1 LTDFSLALKL
11 VQHLQSIFLV
21 QHMMKQC
28 IFMIFFSLGAHGIRL
43 QPSRQSLQKLP
54 NIEPKSI
61 NDEKMASGGPYAWD
75 QIINICS
82 LGWGLNVDQPVQM
95 AAWYSDE
102 IQLLKFQ
109 DPLLSAAGNNVVV
122 SLKEKTSREES
133 WNDDCK
139 EYWQTKRSETASPI
153 YPTAA
158 EAAADGYTPTGG
170 SGSIFFAVSCDAG
183 FYKSQTAVRGLI
195 NDWQH
200 NNYGG
205 SFRIPPW
212 MYVCAGMTA
221 LGDPHVVNILG
232 ETFDIISQG
241 EVELVRYPKG
251 ADDSSSKLIITA
263 SIAKLGQ
270 KCHDTYMKNITVS
283 GAWLKEA
290 ISFKDDE
297 DNGNVLV
304 SQGSDAGLAPV
315 EFHRMN
321 ESHTVR
327 LDNKRIHFL
336 NPKRVS
342 LTVAGVTQVVVYTSG
357 RPHQG
362 VGTYLNLD
370 LQGFTT
376 LEGEVGGLLGQDSHK
391 KELDLAKETC
401 SKSSVAKSR
410 AFHQKANEVPLHE
423 EDRLFHV
430 RMQ

>member
-1 LTDFSLALKL
+1 
-11 VQHLQSIFLV
+11 
-21 QHMMKQC
+21 
-28 IFMIFFSLGAHGIRL
+28 MIFFSLGAHSIRL

-54 NIEPKSI
+54 NIDPKSI
-61 NDEKMASGGPYAWD
+61 NDEKMASGGPYHWG

-82 LGWGLNVDQPVQM
+82 PGWGVSVDQPVEM
-95 AAWYSDE
+95 AAWFSQDL
-102 IQLLKFQ
+102 IAPADLTAADLTMVSLKEKTPRDVNAYQ
-109 DPLLSAAGNNVVV
+109 NVV
-122 SLKEKTSREES
+122 SLKEKTSRDEN
-133 WNDDCK
+133 WNDDCV
-139 EYWQTKRSETASPI
+139 EYWKNKRSETASPI
-153 YPTAA
+153 YATAA
-158 EAAADGYTPTGG
+158 DAGTDGYLATAA
-170 SGSIFFAVSCDAG
+170 SGSNYFHVSCDMTD
-183 FYKSQTAVRGLI
+183 YKSQTYVRGLI
-195 NDWQH
+195 YDWQH

-205 SFRIPPW
+205 SFRIPSW

-232 ETFDIISQG
+232 ETFDIVSQG

-263 SIAKLGQ
+263 SIDKLGR

-370 LQGFTT
+370 LQGFTK

-410 AFHQKANEVPLHE
+410 AFHQKTNEEPLHE
-423 EDRLFHV
+423 DDRLFHV
-430 RMQ
+430 KMQ

>member
-1 LTDFSLALKL
+1 
-11 VQHLQSIFLV
+11 
-21 QHMMKQC
+21 
-28 IFMIFFSLGAHGIRL
+28 
-43 QPSRQSLQKLP
+43 
-54 NIEPKSI
+54 
-61 NDEKMASGGPYAWD
+61 
-75 QIINICS
+75 
-82 LGWGLNVDQPVQM
+82 M
-95 AAWYSDE
+95 AAWYSSSEVD
-102 IQLLKFQ
+102 LLP
-109 DPLLSAAGNNVVV
+109 DSNWHNVVV
-122 SLKEKTSREES
+122 SLKEKKSDENWS
-133 WNDDCK
+133 ADC
-139 EYWQTKRSETASPI
+139 EDYWKTKRSETASPI
-153 YPTAA
+153 YTNAA
-158 EAAADGYTPTGG
+158 EAGSDGYHHTAA
-170 SGSIFFAVSCDAG
+170 SGSNYFHVSCEAQV
-183 FYKSQTAVRGLI
+183 YQSQTYVRGMI
-195 NDWQH
+195 HDWQH
-200 NNYGG
+200 SHYGG
-205 SFRIPPW
+205 SFRIPSW
-212 MYVCAGMTA
+212 MYKCAGMTA

-232 ETFDIISQG
+232 ETFDIVSQG

-263 SIAKLGQ
+263 SIDKLGR

-327 LDNKRIHFL
+327 LDNKRIDFL

-362 VGTYLNLD
+362 VGTYLNVD
-370 LQGFTT
+370 LQGFTN

-410 AFHQKANEVPLHE
+410 AFHQKTNEEPLHE
-423 EDRLFHV
+423 DDRLFHV
-430 RMQ
+430 KMQ